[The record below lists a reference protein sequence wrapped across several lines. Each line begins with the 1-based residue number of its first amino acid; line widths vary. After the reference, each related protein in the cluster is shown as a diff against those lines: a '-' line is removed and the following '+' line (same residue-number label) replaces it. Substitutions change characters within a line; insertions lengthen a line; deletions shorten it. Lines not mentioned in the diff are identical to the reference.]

1 MNGTSACFLSSVLY
15 DELHTIRHWLTLS
28 VVCFVFTKRK
38 QLTKSSHHFHGYSAK
53 LILLS
58 TLHRL
63 RLKQRLAYSCCFEYT
78 NHMSFFCPP
87 PLNRGFRFYTLFN
100 NANLWAFYALLIAE
114 ISMPVQFLMSCH
126 RFFETSDILS
136 LRLRSSRPNFQL
148 YNSFFSLSGVCSW
161 FFLQLVEVKP
171 TLIWKKKIT
180 TIKQAG

>member
-1 MNGTSACFLSSVLY
+1 MNGTSACSLSSVFY
-15 DELHTIRHWLTLS
+15 NELHTIRHWPTLS
-28 VVCFVFTKRK
+28 VVCFVFAKRK
-38 QLTKSSHHFHGYSAK
+38 QLTESSHHFHGCSAK

-78 NHMSFFCPP
+78 NYMSLFCLHPF
-87 PLNRGFRFYTLFN
+87 NRGFRFYTVFN

-114 ISMPVQFLMSCH
+114 ISMPIQFLMSCH

-148 YNSFFSLSGVCSW
+148 YNSFFHLVVFAVD
-161 FFLQLVEVKP
+161 FFCNLLR
-171 TLIWKKKIT
+171 WNWH
-180 TIKQAG
+180 